1 MRFPTLIYISR
12 GKYYE
17 YKGKVGNVKNLTDFA
32 MGDYLNET
40 AELLQSEADRWG
52 YFWKSTI
59 RTYEHI
65 YQVALLNPEY
75 AVGLIAFFAV
85 TFGVMIWIFLS
96 LFKGISETNKALKN
110 EVEEKKNKR
119 EKLHKKRD

>member
-12 GKYYE
+12 GLFYE

-40 AELLQSEADRWG
+40 GEPLLAEADRWG
-52 YFWKSTI
+52 YFWKSTMK
-59 RTYEHI
+59 TYEHI

-75 AVGLIAFFAV
+75 AVGLIAFFV
-85 TFGVMIWIFLS
+85 LTFGVMIWIFLD
-96 LFKGISETNKALKN
+96 LTKGITETKTALKN
-110 EVEEKKNKR
+110 EVDEKKNKNETKHR
-119 EKLHKKRD
+119 KRD